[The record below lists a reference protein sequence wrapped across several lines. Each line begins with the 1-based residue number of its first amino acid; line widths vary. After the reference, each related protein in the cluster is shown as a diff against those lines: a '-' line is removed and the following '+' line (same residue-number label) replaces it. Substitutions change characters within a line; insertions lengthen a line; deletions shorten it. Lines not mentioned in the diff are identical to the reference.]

1 MALKSMTGFGRSV
14 EAFKDKKIIIEI
26 KSLNSKGL
34 DLFCRIAPA
43 YREKEIEI
51 RSLLSKKLERGKVEL
66 AIYIEESSDS
76 KQGIINKELALAYH
90 QELKNLSH
98 EINESSNNL
107 LPQILKM
114 PDIFKNDKIILE
126 QDEWNFL
133 EQLLTKAIIEI
144 DTFRLTEGKTLENEI
159 GDRINLILNLL
170 NQIELLDAE
179 RTINIKNRIKNNLS
193 EIIGSEKIDEN
204 RFEQELI
211 YYIEKLDITEEKT
224 RLKTHCNFFLENM
237 NEASTGR
244 KLAFISQEIGREIN
258 TIGSKANNAPIQKIV
273 VLMKDELEKIKE
285 QLNNIL

>member
-51 RSLLSKKLERGKVEL
+51 RNLLSKKLERGKVEL

>member
-14 EAFKDKKIIIEI
+14 EAFKDKKITIEI

-34 DLFCRIAPA
+34 DLFCRISPS

-51 RSLLSKKLERGKVEL
+51 RNLLSKKLERGKVEL
-66 AIYIEESSDS
+66 TIYNEESTDS
-76 KQGIINKELALAYH
+76 KQSLVNRDLFMAYH
-90 QELKNLSH
+90 QELKFLSH
-98 EINESSNNL
+98 EISESSNNL
-107 LPQILKM
+107 LPLILKM
-114 PDIFKNDKIILE
+114 PDILKNDKIVLE
-126 QDEWNFL
+126 EEEWNFL
-133 EQLLTKAIIEI
+133 EQLLQKAIHEI
-144 DTFRLTEGKTLENEI
+144 DDFRLTEGKTLENEI
-159 GDRINLILNLL
+159 EERINLILDLL
-170 NQIELLDAE
+170 RQIENLDAE
-179 RTINIKNRIKNNLS
+179 RTTNIKNRIKNNLS
-193 EIIGSEKIDEN
+193 EIIGAEKIDEN

-224 RLKTHCNFFLENM
+224 RLKTHCNFFLENIK
-237 NEASTGR
+237 EASTGR

>member
-14 EAFKDKKIIIEI
+14 EAFKDKKITIEI

-34 DLFCRIAPA
+34 DLFCRISPA

-51 RSLLSKKLERGKVEL
+51 RNLLSKKLERGKVEL
-66 AIYIEESSDS
+66 AIYTEENSDS
-76 KQGIINKELALAYH
+76 KQGNINKELALAYH
-90 QELKNLSH
+90 KELKSLSH

-107 LPQILKM
+107 LPLILKM
-114 PDIFKNDKIILE
+114 PDILKNDKIILE
-126 QDEWNFL
+126 EEEWLFL
-133 EQLLTKAIIEI
+133 ENLLLKAITEI
-144 DTFRLTEGKTLENEI
+144 DTFRLTEGKSLENEI
-159 GDRINLILNLL
+159 EERINLILELL
-170 NQIELLDAE
+170 TQIESLDAE
-179 RTINIKNRIKNNLS
+179 RTTNIKNRIKNNLL
-193 EIIGSEKIDEN
+193 EIIGTEKIDEN

-224 RLKTHCNFFLENM
+224 RLKTHCNFFLDNM
-237 NEASTGR
+237 KELSTGR

-258 TIGSKANNAPIQKIV
+258 TIGSKANNASIQKIV

>member
-34 DLFCRIAPA
+34 DLFCRISPI

-51 RSLLSKKLERGKVEL
+51 RNLLSKKLERGKVEL
-66 AIYIEESSDS
+66 AIYTEESSDS
-76 KQGIINKELALAYH
+76 KQGLVNRDLALAYH

-107 LPQILKM
+107 LPLILKM
-114 PDIFKNDKIILE
+114 PDILKNDKIVLE
-126 QDEWNFL
+126 EDEWIFL
-133 EQLLTKAIIEI
+133 EKLLLKAISEI
-144 DTFRLTEGKTLENEI
+144 DGFRLTEGKSLESEI
-159 GDRINLILNLL
+159 EGRINLILNLL
-170 NQIELLDAE
+170 NQIETLDSDRIA
-179 RTINIKNRIKNNLS
+179 TIKSRIKNNLS
-193 EIIGSEKIDEN
+193 EVIGSEKIDEN

-211 YYIEKLDITEEKT
+211 YYIEKLDLTEEKT
-224 RLKTHCNFFLENM
+224 RLKTHCNFFIENM
-237 NEASTGR
+237 KEASTGR

-258 TIGSKANNAPIQKIV
+258 TIGSKANNAEIQKIV

>member
-43 YREKEIEI
+43 FREKEIEI
-51 RSLLSKKLERGKVEL
+51 RNLLSKKLERGKVEL
-66 AIYIEESSDS
+66 AIYNEESSDS